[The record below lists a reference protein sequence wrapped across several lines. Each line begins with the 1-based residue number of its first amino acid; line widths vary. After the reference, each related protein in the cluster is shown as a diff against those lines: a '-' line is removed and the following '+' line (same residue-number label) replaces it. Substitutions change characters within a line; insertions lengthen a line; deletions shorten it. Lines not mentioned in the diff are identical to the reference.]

1 MHKIKQAEK
10 RANINTGGNGTGENG
25 FEISYNPAAGEITVA
40 YRGLQFQQV
49 EILVSDVVGRVLLQ
63 DDLLMTNGQQ
73 KTFNLDNSP
82 LIFIVTVKHKDGIFS
97 IYYVRF

>member
-1 MHKIKQAEK
+1 M
-10 RANINTGGNGTGENG
+10 
-25 FEISYNPAAGEITVA
+25 
-40 YRGLQFQQV
+40 

-97 IYYVRF
+97 EKYVRF